1 MKATAWRSLLCTSIQ
16 ISERDGRIPIPQK
29 GKYLHLQ
36 KPRRIPRGLI
46 RLSHPIIKANR
57 NYCPDLGCGHGL
69 LARYLPLSF
78 ANVLGTDPSSGMV
91 ALGSIVNGHSSG
103 TCEKSCVERPL
114 SYPTTALELLL
125 WTRPSTGLNSL
136 NSSPRCILCRFLRN
150 NRILHSGL

>member
-1 MKATAWRSLLCTSIQ
+1 MTPRRDPSSVGFMSALYSIRMHLCASEGLELVKATAWRSLLSTSIQ
-16 ISERDGRIPIPQK
+16 ISERDEIPTPQK

-36 KPRRIPRGLI
+36 KSRRIPRGFI

-103 TCEKSCVERPL
+103 TCEKSCAERLL

-125 WTRPSTGLNSL
+125 
-136 NSSPRCILCRFLRN
+136 
-150 NRILHSGL
+150 